1 MKQGIL
7 KNSLSSNQEFME
19 DKKMKNEILDE
30 IIKNASK
37 KNQKSQ
43 ELIRGSQRIDNMMC
57 CANQDGKKVPGVE
70 LRQNTA

>member
-7 KNSLSSNQEFME
+7 KNSLLSNQEFME

-37 KNQKSQ
+37 KNLKSQ
-43 ELIRGSQRIDNMMC
+43 ELIRGSQRTDNLC
-57 CANQDGKKVPGVE
+57 CANQDGKKVH
-70 LRQNTA
+70 